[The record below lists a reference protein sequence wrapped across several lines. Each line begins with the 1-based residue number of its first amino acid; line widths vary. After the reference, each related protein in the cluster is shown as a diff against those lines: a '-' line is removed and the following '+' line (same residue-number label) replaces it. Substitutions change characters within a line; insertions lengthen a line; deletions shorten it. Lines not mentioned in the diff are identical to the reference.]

1 MKMSGIMFAI
11 LFCFSFLGVIIRI
24 GSKYTGKQSF
34 TKEQLRITNKF
45 IYKNSTNSDASE
57 YIKLFGESKS
67 YPNYLN
73 YKNR

>member
-1 MKMSGIMFAI
+1 MRGIIFAI
-11 LFCFSFLGVIIRI
+11 LFCFSFLGAIIRI

-34 TKEQLRITNKF
+34 AKEQLRTTDKF
-45 IYKNSTNSDASE
+45 IYKNITDGDVSE
-57 YIKLFGESKS
+57 YVKLFGESKS

>member
-11 LFCFSFLGVIIRI
+11 LFCFSFLGAIILI
-24 GSKYTGKQSF
+24 GSKYKGKQSF
-34 TKEQLRITNKF
+34 AKEQLRTTDKF
-45 IYKNSTNSDASE
+45 IYKNSTDSDVSE
-57 YIKLFGESKS
+57 YIKLFSESKR